1 MMEKLTFSE
10 IRPLAEYERERAEF
24 RSRIIA
30 LKSHRRIEVGDLIT
44 LVFENR
50 ETVRFQIQEMMRV
63 ERIQDEGKIRE
74 ELETYNAL
82 IPDAG
87 ELSATLFIEITDAG
101 RIKETLDR
109 LMGID
114 EPGRLWLEL
123 GGERCVALFEAGHSN
138 EEKLSAVHYLRF
150 RLTPEQQQRLADP
163 SLAARLVVDH
173 PHYRASAELGLPTR
187 QSLLADLQESV
198 VGR

>member
-1 MMEKLTFSE
+1 MKKLELAE
-10 IRPLAEYERERAEF
+10 IAPLADYERERAEF
-24 RSRIIA
+24 RRRIIA
-30 LKSHRRIEVGDLIT
+30 LKAHRRIPVGGLIT

-63 ERIQDEGKIRE
+63 ERIADEAKIRQ
-74 ELETYNAL
+74 ELEIYNGL
-82 IPDAG
+82 IPGEG
-87 ELSATLFIEITDAG
+87 ELSATLFIEITEAD

-123 GGERCVALFEAGHSN
+123 GDARCDAIFEAGHST

-150 RLTPEQQQRLADP
+150 HLTPEQQRRLGDAV
-163 SLAARLVVDH
+163 LAARLVIDH
-173 PHYRASAELGLPTR
+173 PHYRASAELGLDTR
-187 QSLLADLQESV
+187 RSLQDDL
-198 VGR
+198 